1 MGKIFRILAVLLPV
15 AAIMAACTEK
25 ETLNSL
31 SVEPASTIQFR
42 SSGNTPVELSV
53 ITDAESWSFNAPDWI
68 IAEKMSNGLSVN
80 VKDNTGAARTG
91 KIEFSAGNAEKVSV
105 TVYQEE
111 AEEVEYY
118 LAVTPSEP
126 ITFKATGNDPV
137 ELAVDTNVPSWS
149 VDAPQWVDVE
159 KTDAKIVLNAKDN
172 AGTDQLIGRITVSA
186 DNSEVEPVKINVLQ
200 EGLKADENA
209 ADASMKDAADGNMD
223 ITLVIEKLDNMK
235 RTLRV
240 SISEVLEANADM
252 EVSFDAGY
260 LDEYNYVNKTD
271 YQIYPASNVSLSDEG
286 KVSVIAGATGAD
298 IELTID
304 PDSYELRNNVS
315 YLIPLVVRSRSA
327 NVITKDGIRV
337 NYIISRKCRKT
348 VKNILYF
355 EVNDVNPLNALEYRT
370 EDGSMFFDAVVLF
383 AANIN
388 WDGQRQR
395 VYLHQNPNVKALLD
409 NTETYLQP
417 LRKAGIKVLLG
428 ILGNHDP
435 AGLCQLS
442 AWGAEQYAV
451 ELANAVKN
459 YRLDGISVDDEYS
472 EQPLTNNKWFTS
484 WSPSAGAKLLYETK
498 KAMKEI
504 VPWDTYVQVYQL
516 GGFLNVP
523 STEGHQPGEFV
534 DIAVA
539 DYGLPA
545 SVLPGMSK
553 KNCSAMSVELSR
565 DRGNVGAAYGAEEKG
580 YGWFMWFSFNPEKKL
595 EGGVSAFRQACDG
608 LYGMRLIEPTG
619 IYKKIGEGQ
628 YDPNR
633 YEL

>member
-1 MGKIFRILAVLLPV
+1 MRRTFEILAVLLPI
-15 AAIMAACTEK
+15 AAFFAGCEK
-25 ETLNSL
+25 KEQINTLEVNPS
-31 SVEPASTIQFR
+31 STIQFKA
-42 SSGNTPVELSV
+42 SGNESV
-53 ITDAESWSFNAPDWI
+53 SITVSTDAASWNYTAPDWVT
-68 IAEKMSNGLSVN
+68 AEKEGNMLSVN
-80 VKDNTGAARTG
+80 VKDNTGSARSG
-91 KIEFSAGNAEKVSV
+91 KIVISAGNADNVSV

-111 AEEVEYY
+111 AAEVDYY
-118 LAVTPSEP
+118 LNVSPSDA
-126 ITFKATGNDPV
+126 IIFKATGNVPV
-137 ELAVDTNVPSWS
+137 ELTVDTNVPLWS
-149 VDAPQWVDVE
+149 VDVPQWLEVE
-159 KTDAKIVLNAKDN
+159 KTDGKISVNAKDN
-172 AGTDQLIGRITVSA
+172 AGTDQLIGRITVYA
-186 DNSEVEPVKINVLQ
+186 DNSEAESVKINVLQ
-200 EGLKADENA
+200 EGAEADENA
-209 ADASMKDAADGNMD
+209 AEASIKDSSDGSEN
-223 ITLVIEKLDNMK
+223 ITLVIENLDVIK
-235 RTLRV
+235 RSLRV
-240 SISEVLEANADM
+240 SISEVLGANADM
-252 EVSFDAGY
+252 EVIFDAEY

-271 YQIYPASNVSLSDEG
+271 YQLYPASNVSLAAEG
-286 KVSVIAGATGAD
+286 KVTVTAGATGSD
-298 IELTID
+298 IELSIN
-304 PDSYELRNNVS
+304 PDSYDLRNNVN
-315 YLIPLVVRSRSA
+315 YLLPLVVRSRSA
-327 NVITKDGIRV
+327 NVVAKDGIRV
-337 NYIISRKCRKT
+337 NYIVSRKCDKA

-355 EVNDVNPLNALEYRT
+355 EVNDVNPLNALEYRV

-409 NTETYLQP
+409 NSETYLQP

-428 ILGNHDP
+428 VLGNHDP

-451 ELANAVKN
+451 ELANAVKT

-472 EQPLTNNKWFTS
+472 EDPLTNNKWFTS

-498 KAMKEI
+498 KAMTEI
-504 VPWDTYVQVYQL
+504 VPWETYVQVYQL

-523 STEGHQPGEFV
+523 STEGHNPGEFV

-545 SVLPGMSK
+545 STFSGMTK

-565 DRGNVGAAYGAEEKG
+565 DRGNVSAAYGAKDKG

-619 IYKKIGEGQ
+619 IYKKVGEGV
-628 YDPNR
+628 YDPER